1 MCVCVAQELAEE
13 QIDVAFS
20 AVPTPPQQVP
30 ADKLPTAPTTVAATS
45 GKTAEDLE
53 LQKLMEETGMMPA

>member
-1 MCVCVAQELAEE
+1 MYACVVQELAEE

-20 AVPTPPQQVP
+20 AVPAPTQQVP
-30 ADKLPTAPTTVAATS
+30 ADKLPTAPTTAATTS

-53 LQKLMEETGMMPA
+53 LEKLMEETGMMPA